1 MTNYNNTIIY
11 KIICNNSDIDNTYIG
26 HTVNFRLRKN
36 HHKMSCEGKGNNK
49 NCNLYKFINNN
60 GGWVNFKMIEIEKYP
75 CLNKNEACERE
86 RYHYDLYINILN
98 DRSPHKRLINNSER
112 CKKWRNQE
120 KFKCNCGKEITIC
133 NKSRHFKICKY
144 IE

>member
-98 DRSPHKRLINNSER
+98 ALFTYDSFCI
-112 CKKWRNQE
+112 
-120 KFKCNCGKEITIC
+120 
-133 NKSRHFKICKY
+133 
-144 IE
+144 